1 MKFIKK
7 NFKTF
12 FAFGLGVVL
21 SGATVY
27 ATTVI
32 SGSSVT
38 IDNSNM
44 GLTKNGNA
52 VTNVQDA
59 IEAIYTTA
67 STVGCPT
74 GYEMVSVGNYYLSCR
89 STSAPICKR
98 ATTLHTETCESGVRP
113 TIDVLYSNIQ
123 Y

>member
-1 MKFIKK
+1 MVNAYSIP
-7 NFKTF
+7 N
-12 FAFGLGVVL
+12 
-21 SGATVY
+21 SG
-27 ATTVI
+27 
-32 SGSSVT
+32 SVT
-38 IDNSNM
+38 IDNSSM
-44 GLTKNGNA
+44 GLTKNGQA